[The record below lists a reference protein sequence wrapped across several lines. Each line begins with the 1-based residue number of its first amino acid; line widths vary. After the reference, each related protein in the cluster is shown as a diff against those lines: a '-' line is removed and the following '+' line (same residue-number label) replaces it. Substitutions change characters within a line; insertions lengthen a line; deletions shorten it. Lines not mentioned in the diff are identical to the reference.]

1 MPQLLRF
8 LLPLF
13 ALVLFHSC
21 DSVERPD
28 RWREDPHAIVPQR
41 NVLLVDFTG
50 QRCSNCPAAADLVH
64 SLTAGAAGARIIP
77 VAVHGGPLAL
87 QSQSSPVG
95 LANDDSRRLTDS
107 AAVSSWPMGSVDHA
121 GRGALLRPA
130 AWNNALA
137 DRLTLDADLPAQQSL
152 LAAAQVTLPARTFT
166 YALQPRHLTRAD
178 GTPDPDTYLHLWLV
192 EDNVV
197 APQILADGT
206 ENARYVH
213 RHVLRLNLTRDGAIR
228 LPAPRAGSTAPAMSR
243 PRVTTAQSLADT
255 PHALAAASRPLRAG
269 SSATAAPGSPEAVAD
284 ALTGR
289 ISGQITLPV
298 GFGLS
303 ARFATTTRLNVHRLK
318 LIAFLTHGRSG
329 TVRAVAASRV
339 EVR

>member
-107 AAVSSWPMGSVDHA
+107 AAVSRGRWAARPCRTRRTAPPRSVEQ
-121 GRGALLRPA
+121 RP
-130 AWNNALA
+130 
-137 DRLTLDADLPAQQSL
+137 RRPTH
-152 LAAAQVTLPARTFT
+152 
-166 YALQPRHLTRAD
+166 PRCR
-178 GTPDPDTYLHLWLV
+178 P
-192 EDNVV
+192 
-197 APQILADGT
+197 
-206 ENARYVH
+206 
-213 RHVLRLNLTRDGAIR
+213 
-228 LPAPRAGSTAPAMSR
+228 PRATIAPPP
-243 PRVTTAQSLADT
+243 PR
-255 PHALAAASRPLRAG
+255 
-269 SSATAAPGSPEAVAD
+269 
-284 ALTGR
+284 
-289 ISGQITLPV
+289 
-298 GFGLS
+298 
-303 ARFATTTRLNVHRLK
+303 K
-318 LIAFLTHGRSG
+318 
-329 TVRAVAASRV
+329 
-339 EVR
+339 

>member
-1 MPQLLRF
+1 MPTLLRF

-28 RWREDPHAIVPQR
+28 RWREDPHGIVPQR

-87 QSQSSPVG
+87 QSKSSPVG

-137 DRLTLDADLPAQQSL
+137 DRLSVDVDLPAQQSL

-192 EDNVV
+192 EDSVV

-228 LPAPRAGSTAPAMSR
+228 LPAPRDGSTAPAMSR
-243 PRVTTAQSLADT
+243 P
-255 PHALAAASRPLRAG
+255 LRAG
-269 SSATAAPGSPEAVAD
+269 SSAIAAPGSPEAVAN

-289 ISGQITLPV
+289 VSGQITLPV

>member
-1 MPQLLRF
+1 MPTLLRF

-166 YALQPRHLTRAD
+166 YALQPRHLTR
-178 GTPDPDTYLHLWLV
+178 
-192 EDNVV
+192 
-197 APQILADGT
+197 
-206 ENARYVH
+206 
-213 RHVLRLNLTRDGAIR
+213 DGAIR

-243 PRVTTAQSLADT
+243 PRGTTAQSLADT

-303 ARFATTTRLNVHRLK
+303 AHFATTTRLNVHRLK

-329 TVRAVAASRV
+329 TVRAVAASHV

>member
-1 MPQLLRF
+1 MPTLLRF

-28 RWREDPHAIVPQR
+28 RWREDPHGIVPQR

-87 QSQSSPVG
+87 QSKSSPVG

-137 DRLTLDADLPAQQSL
+137 DRLSVDVDLPAQQSL

-192 EDNVV
+192 EDSVV

-243 PRVTTAQSLADT
+243 S
-255 PHALAAASRPLRAG
+255 LRAG
-269 SSATAAPGSPEAVAD
+269 SSATAAPGSPEAVAN

-329 TVRAVAASRV
+329 TVRAVAASRI

>member
-1 MPQLLRF
+1 
-8 LLPLF
+8 
-13 ALVLFHSC
+13 
-21 DSVERPD
+21 
-28 RWREDPHAIVPQR
+28 
-41 NVLLVDFTG
+41 
-50 QRCSNCPAAADLVH
+50 
-64 SLTAGAAGARIIP
+64 
-77 VAVHGGPLAL
+77 
-87 QSQSSPVG
+87 
-95 LANDDSRRLTDS
+95 
-107 AAVSSWPMGSVDHA
+107 MGSVDHA

-137 DRLTLDADLPAQQSL
+137 DRLTLDADLSAQQSL
-152 LAAAQVTLPARTFT
+152 LAAAQVTLPTRTFT

-192 EDNVV
+192 EDSVV

-255 PHALAAASRPLRAG
+255 PHALTTPSRPLRAG

-329 TVRAVAASRV
+329 TVRAVAASHV

>member
-1 MPQLLRF
+1 MPNLLRF

-13 ALVLFHSC
+13 TLVLYISC
-21 DSVERPD
+21 DTVERPD
-28 RWREDPHAIVPQR
+28 RWREDPQRIVPRR

-50 QRCSNCPAAADLVH
+50 QRCSNCPAASDLVR

-77 VAVHGGPLAL
+77 VAVHGGPLSL
-87 QSQSSPVG
+87 QSKSSPVG

-107 AAVSSWPMGSVDHA
+107 AGVSSWPMGTVDRV
-121 GRGALLRPA
+121 GRGSLLRPA
-130 AWNNALA
+130 AWNTALA
-137 DRLTLDADLPAQQSL
+137 DRLTLEADLPAQQSL
-152 LAAAQVTLPARTFT
+152 TADAKVKLPERTLT
-166 YALQPRHLTRAD
+166 YTLLPRHLTRPD

-192 EDNVV
+192 EDSIA

-206 ENARYVH
+206 EDARYLH

-228 LPAPRAGSTAPAMSR
+228 LPAPRAGSTAPAMAR
-243 PRVTTAQSLADT
+243 PQVATAQSLSDT
-255 PHALAAASRPLRAG
+255 PHPLAAASHPLRTVA
-269 SSATAAPGSPEAVAD
+269 ATAAAPGSPEAVAD

-289 ISGQITLPV
+289 IHGKITLPV

-303 ARFATTTRLNVHRLK
+303 ARFATTTRINFRRLT

-329 TVRAVAASRV
+329 EVRSAAASRV

>member
-1 MPQLLRF
+1 MPKLLRF

-28 RWREDPHAIVPQR
+28 RWREDPHGIVPQR

-192 EDNVV
+192 EDSVV

-243 PRVTTAQSLADT
+243 P
-255 PHALAAASRPLRAG
+255 LRAG
-269 SSATAAPGSPEAVAD
+269 SSATAAPGSPEAVAN

>member
-1 MPQLLRF
+1 MPTLLRF

-13 ALVLFHSC
+13 ALILFHSC

-137 DRLTLDADLPAQQSL
+137 ERLTVDVDLPAQQSL

-178 GTPDPDTYLHLWLV
+178 GTPDLDTYLHLWLV
-192 EDNVV
+192 EDSVV

-255 PHALAAASRPLRAG
+255 PHALAAA
-269 SSATAAPGSPEAVAD
+269 GSPEAVAD

-329 TVRAVAASRV
+329 TVRAVTASRV